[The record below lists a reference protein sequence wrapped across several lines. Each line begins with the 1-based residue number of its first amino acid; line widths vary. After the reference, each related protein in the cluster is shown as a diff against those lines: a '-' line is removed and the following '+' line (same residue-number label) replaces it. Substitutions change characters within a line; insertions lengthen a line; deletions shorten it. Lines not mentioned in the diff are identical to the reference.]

1 MSIPFDELVAGA
13 SVRCTVVDGV
23 QFLSVRDLIEAACK
37 TNNNQAGEIWRRI
50 PETLKI
56 ELQVSCLNFKFPGR
70 GQSDQPVIQFQGA
83 IKLIMMLPGEN
94 AKKARSKAADIITRY
109 FAGDK
114 TLLEEIKANAE
125 STAPINELARA
136 SLKRK
141 PELDHDVEIAER
153 MLAMEERKLAMVR
166 VGIENVAL
174 KNKVQDD
181 FLKSFMDISTQLG
194 GMEER
199 DKVQFRALLS
209 VSLSAQTRMIMP
221 ASDPCDVPNA
231 PTSIQIVVGHM
242 NFKNLTNTDYQQIG
256 RITKNKYVAAYGKAP
271 TKHREVGTNGKYFDV
286 NDYYD
291 SDSLMIQDAA
301 REYMA
306 TVAPRIEFPRAAR
319 K

>member
-1 MSIPFDELVAGA
+1 MVMCNQTDKRA
-13 SVRCTVVDGV
+13 SETWLNINEFRKNEVSD
-23 QFLSVRDLIEAACK
+23 FL
-37 TNNNQAGEIWRRI
+37 G
-50 PETLKI
+50 
-56 ELQVSCLNFKFPGR
+56 NFKFPGR

-83 IKLIMMLPGEN
+83 IKLLMWLPGEN
-94 AKKARSKAADIITRY
+94 AKKFRSQAADIITRY

-141 PELDHDVEIAER
+141 PELDHDVAIAER

-166 VGIENVAL
+166 VGIEYVAL

-209 VSLSAQTRMIMP
+209 VSLSAQTRAIMP
-221 ASDPCDVPNA
+221 ASDPGDVPNA
-231 PTSIQIVVGHM
+231 PTSIQIVLGHM

-306 TVAPRIEFPRAAR
+306 TVAPRIEFPRATR